1 MITKTL
7 TRDVVAP
14 FTKTAYPSDLPAF
27 HEDKID
33 SVTLYSPW
41 WGPVPLTVAAYSAA
55 DWADGTKPDPT
66 EIMFSESDRQWK
78 ANQWVVGPFGDVLEL
93 IARPYNERAPE
104 P

>member
-1 MITKTL
+1 MLSKTL

-14 FTKTAYPSDLPAF
+14 FTKTAYPVDLPCF

-33 SVTLYSPW
+33 SVILYSPW
-41 WGPVPLTVAAYSAA
+41 FGTMALTVAAYNAA
-55 DWADGTKPDPT
+55 DWADGAKPDPQ
-66 EIMFSESDRQWK
+66 EIMFSEADRQWK
-78 ANQWVVGPFGDVLEL
+78 ANQWVIGPWGDIVEL

>member
-1 MITKTL
+1 MLTIAL

-14 FTKTAYPSDLPAF
+14 FTKTDYPTALPDF
-27 HEDKID
+27 HEDKVS
-33 SVTLYSPW
+33 SVTLYSLW
-41 WGPVPLTVAAYSAA
+41 WGEIPLAVAAYSAA
-55 DWADGTKPDPT
+55 DWADGAKPDPG

-93 IARPYNERAPE
+93 ITRPYNERAPE